1 MNLNVKNVEMNL
13 KCLFSKM
20 MNRLALYAAIRSP
33 RKRCLLLD
41 SQWGSNSNHLQQV
54 HQARAAQPVIP
65 QIVHRVIDPA
75 LKKILRFLGH
85 RFYIA
90 TKKPN
95 P

>member
-1 MNLNVKNVEMNL
+1 MNLYAKNVEMNL
-13 KCLFSKM
+13 KCLSSKM
-20 MNRLALYAAIRSP
+20 INRLVLYAVIRNP

-54 HQARAAQPVIP
+54 HQGRTAQPVIL

-75 LKKILRFLGH
+75 LKEMLSIFGYKFQVAI
-85 RFYIA
+85 
-90 TKKPN
+90 KKPK